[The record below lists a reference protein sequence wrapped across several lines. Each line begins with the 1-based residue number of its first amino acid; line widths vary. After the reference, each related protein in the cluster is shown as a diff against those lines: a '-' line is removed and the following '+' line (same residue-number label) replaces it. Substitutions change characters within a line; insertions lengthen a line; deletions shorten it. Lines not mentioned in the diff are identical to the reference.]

1 MFLLKLEIQGFKTF
15 AQKTTLSFLPP
26 KNGVS
31 PLTAVVGPNGS
42 GKSNLSDAI
51 RWVLGEQSLKLLRG
65 KESQD
70 VIFSGST
77 GRGRSG
83 FAEVSLT
90 FNNEDK
96 TMPVDFSEVTITRRL
111 YRDGDSEYLLN
122 GQAAR
127 LGDIQ
132 LLLAQANV
140 GQRSYSVIGQGM
152 VDHILV
158 SSPEERKAFFDDAT
172 GVKQFQIKRHEAMLK
187 MKRTYENLSEVEM
200 LLAEIEPRLR
210 SLKRQVSRLSEREEV
225 EKELRGLEHR
235 YYGGQWWQ
243 LTDELKGVR
252 EKFARLDEQAKK
264 ELGTVAEL
272 EGRVNALERED
283 KAQDTGPDQGL
294 IALQK
299 NYHELQRRRSG
310 LRDEQFKIQKE
321 LELAKV
327 RAQSNWS
334 PLPLGKIIEEVESLA
349 KEQKALLEEI
359 RNAKDLDA
367 LKAIGAIAEAGLTR
381 STTLVSR
388 LQRPSP
394 EDVKPDP
401 KLVARLEELL
411 GEIAASEASLK
422 SLEAEMQA
430 HAVTEKKVRT
440 ELFDLQRELRQKQQA
455 IHLVENQRNAVSIDV
470 ARLEE
475 RQANLG
481 REMDDQLKELAG
493 EIRANRVENAG
504 NVSPLHADIQR
515 LRYKLELIGGI
526 DPEIVKEY
534 EETNAR
540 YSFLDGQV
548 TDLREALEDT
558 ETVIDTLDEE
568 IRKQSERAFTKINDE
583 FQKFFKML
591 FGGGSCSLVK
601 MTKSDVEQEIGVTPE
616 RAEGGAAAEEKH
628 HEEDSTLEAIKNRIK
643 EREDR
648 VVGID
653 IQATPPG
660 KKLKALNLLSGGER
674 ALTSIA
680 LVSAIM
686 AVNPGPFV
694 VLDEVDAALD
704 EANTFRF
711 AGILEELAKLT
722 QFIVITHNRAT
733 MEKAD
738 ILYGV
743 TMNDDGVSN
752 LLSVNLTDV
761 TAAATARR

>member
-26 KNGVS
+26 KGGVS

-70 VIFSGST
+70 VIFSGSA

-210 SLKRQVSRLSEREEV
+210 SLKRQVSRLAEREEV
-225 EKELRGLEHR
+225 EKELHALEHR

-252 EKFARLDEQAKK
+252 EKFSRLDEQAKK

-283 KAQDTGPDQGL
+283 KAQDSGPDQGL

-359 RNAKDLDA
+359 RSAKDLDA
-367 LKAIGAIAEAGLTR
+367 LKVIGAIAEAGLTR
-381 STTLVSR
+381 STTLV
-388 LQRPSP
+388 
-394 EDVKPDP
+394 
-401 KLVARLEELL
+401 
-411 GEIAASEASLK
+411 
-422 SLEAEMQA
+422 
-430 HAVTEKKVRT
+430 
-440 ELFDLQRELRQKQQA
+440 
-455 IHLVENQRNAVSIDV
+455 
-470 ARLEE
+470 
-475 RQANLG
+475 G
-481 REMDDQLKELAG
+481 R
-493 EIRANRVENAG
+493 
-504 NVSPLHADIQR
+504 
-515 LRYKLELIGGI
+515 
-526 DPEIVKEY
+526 
-534 EETNAR
+534 
-540 YSFLDGQV
+540 
-548 TDLREALEDT
+548 
-558 ETVIDTLDEE
+558 
-568 IRKQSERAFTKINDE
+568 
-583 FQKFFKML
+583 
-591 FGGGSCSLVK
+591 
-601 MTKSDVEQEIGVTPE
+601 
-616 RAEGGAAAEEKH
+616 
-628 HEEDSTLEAIKNRIK
+628 
-643 EREDR
+643 
-648 VVGID
+648 
-653 IQATPPG
+653 
-660 KKLKALNLLSGGER
+660 
-674 ALTSIA
+674 
-680 LVSAIM
+680 
-686 AVNPGPFV
+686 
-694 VLDEVDAALD
+694 
-704 EANTFRF
+704 
-711 AGILEELAKLT
+711 
-722 QFIVITHNRAT
+722 
-733 MEKAD
+733 
-738 ILYGV
+738 
-743 TMNDDGVSN
+743 
-752 LLSVNLTDV
+752 
-761 TAAATARR
+761 